1 MIDPNVGGEG
11 RRAAA
16 GSRTFTA
23 LLADPISFLVQ
34 MASLAF
40 VFHRSIGQGFAARL
54 RAPSILSY
62 QANVCGEGQNPA
74 AGFCTFTA
82 LLG

>member
-23 LLADPISFLVQ
+23 LLADPISFLGEI
-34 MASLAF
+34 ASLAF
-40 VFHRSIGQGFAARL
+40 VFHQSIGRGFDVRL

-62 QANVCGEGQNPA
+62 QANVEVGRRQFG
-74 AGFCTFTA
+74 
-82 LLG
+82 